1 MHSYLQALV
10 KSIKDSGSIVRDIF
24 HQLDDIEYGA
34 YNTKTG
40 SFVYE
45 IDGTN
50 YRDIKLLNPE
60 ETLKHKR
67 GTCYE
72 QSILTAYLATQRHL
86 KYNCSYYLNIC
97 GNTHMTCS
105 VNYQGK
111 WYWLEHAWYNRRKL
125 YGPFDN
131 LNDIN
136 SLVCS
141 YWYEEDHAPIILHIP
156 NFNVSKFFKGKHM
169 NTEITDCYSEK
180 CIDIM
185 GYYNDNQIDTVKMD
199 KNHIATAVIL
209 KDGTSIKM

>member
-1 MHSYLQALV
+1 MFQKFNPSKFMNVNILE
-10 KSIKDSGSIVRDIF
+10 IIF
-24 HQLDDIEYGA
+24 KQLDHIQYGA
-34 YNTKTG
+34 YNAKTKT
-40 SFVYE
+40 FTDT
-45 IDGTN
+45 INDTN
-50 YRDIKLLNPE
+50 YKDIKLLTPA
-60 ETLKHKR
+60 ETLKYKR

-72 QSILTAYLATQRHL
+72 QSILTAYMAAQRHL

-97 GNTHMTCS
+97 GNTHMACS

-136 SLVCS
+136 SLTCS
-141 YWYEEDHAPIILHIP
+141 YLYMEYHAPIILHIP

-185 GYYNDNQIDTVKMD
+185 GYYNDNQIKNIKMN
-199 KNHIATAVIL
+199 KNHIATNIIL
-209 KDGTSIKM
+209 KNGTSIIIKGL